1 MSQMRQI
8 ARREDISDL
17 ILDGVD
23 VLLGRYGYRKMTM
36 EDLAA
41 EVGIGKGT
49 IYLHFPSKEE
59 VVLSHIDRIVDRLLD
74 RLREIREEPLPVHER
89 LKRMLI
95 ARVMF
100 RFDSVGHYTQSLN
113 DLLSALRQEF
123 LARRQRHFQ
132 KEILLFAEILEEGR
146 TSKAFRCDDAK
157 ATAQALLWATNSLL
171 PYSLSAKELGKRR
184 EIEAAVSRTA
194 DLLMDGLNTLRQ
206 RL

>member
-1 MSQMRQI
+1 MRQI
-8 ARREDISDL
+8 ARREDITDL

-23 VLLGRYGYRKMTM
+23 TLLGRYGYRKMTM

-74 RLREIREEPLPVHER
+74 RLREIRQEPSPVRER
-89 LKRMLI
+89 LKRMLVT
-95 ARVMF
+95 RVMF

-132 KEILLFAEILEEGR
+132 KEIMLFAEILEEGR
-146 TSKAFRCDDAK
+146 ASKEFRCDDVK
-157 ATAQALLWATNSLL
+157 ATAQALLSATNSLL
-171 PYSLSAKELGKRR
+171 PYSLSAKELGRR
-184 EIEAAVSRTA
+184 KEIEAGASRTA
-194 DLLMDGLNTLRQ
+194 DLLLDGLTTSRQ
-206 RL
+206 RI